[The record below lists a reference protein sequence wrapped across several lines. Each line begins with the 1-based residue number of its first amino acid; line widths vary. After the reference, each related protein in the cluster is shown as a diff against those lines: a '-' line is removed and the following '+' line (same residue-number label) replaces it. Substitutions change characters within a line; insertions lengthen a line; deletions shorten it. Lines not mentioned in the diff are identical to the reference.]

1 MLTALHVSKDVCRAA
16 LCIFQVSYFTNWK
29 KTGFQ
34 DSPLKSTKF
43 RRRLLRRGDSYH
55 WGMLLMIFH
64 FYTHVYVCR
73 NVGFS
78 CDLGLQMGFRESRRL
93 SLLCQYL
100 WLVND
105 QPHDFTALPGA
116 HPNLSPVSPKKIK
129 GKKSE
134 YKCVF
139 LCKSERIPGPVFW
152 EMPQVAKRYVLSDP
166 RRLVSLQR

>member
-1 MLTALHVSKDVCRAA
+1 
-16 LCIFQVSYFTNWK
+16 
-29 KTGFQ
+29 
-34 DSPLKSTKF
+34 
-43 RRRLLRRGDSYH
+43 
-55 WGMLLMIFH
+55 MIFH

-73 NVGFS
+73 NGGFS

-129 GKKSE
+129 EKKVSINA
-134 YKCVF
+134 YFCVKANAF
-139 LCKSERIPGPVFW
+139 
-152 EMPQVAKRYVLSDP
+152 QVLFSGRCHG
-166 RRLVSLQR
+166 